1 MCVGG
6 GRWGAPRAGCQAE
19 DLGHDPE
26 GMILGLKAGLP
37 DPCGTG
43 VEAAGMVQARWSL
56 ADQGGFAKG
65 ERVGLAGVGV
75 GETSERD
82 VRIPGRGGL
91 QGNTQLRP
99 GKGAALG
106 KQRCSSQRRA
116 QVLGEGMGVCR
127 EAPRPSRQ
135 GEGSLRL
142 HD

>member
-1 MCVGG
+1 
-6 GRWGAPRAGCQAE
+6 
-19 DLGHDPE
+19 
-26 GMILGLKAGLP
+26 MILGLKAGLR

-43 VEAAGMVQARWSL
+43 VEEAGMVQARWSL

-65 ERVGLAGVGV
+65 EWVGLAGVGV

-82 VRIPGRGGL
+82 VRILGQGGL

-99 GKGAALG
+99 GKGAALDN
-106 KQRCSSQRRA
+106 QRCSSRRGA

-127 EAPRPSRQ
+127 EAPRPSHR